1 MRKKITHP
9 HRLKAFTLSE
19 VLITLVIIGVIAAI
33 TVPNIIQSTNKQETL
48 SRLEKAYSAISNGLR
63 MSQQENGPF
72 SDWPIGENM
81 TDIDQYFNQ
90 YWRPYFANIQKYN
103 NAKEL
108 GYDKTKCWKNIN
120 GEQIRWD
127 VASRDSRILF
137 SFLDGTVV
145 FYPRNTSD
153 EEGNPIYTN
162 YFYVDTN
169 GSKKPNVIGKDVFI
183 FYVVDNDNIKPYC
196 YGQTK
201 EYINQYCSKNINW
214 KNNNCCT
221 AKVMND
227 GWQFKSDHPW

>member
-1 MRKKITHP
+1 
-9 HRLKAFTLSE
+9 
-19 VLITLVIIGVIAAI
+19 
-33 TVPNIIQSTNKQETL
+33 
-48 SRLEKAYSAISNGLR
+48 

-72 SDWPIGENM
+72 SDWPLGEDM

-120 GEQIRWD
+120 GQETGWD

-145 FYPRNTSD
+145 FYPRNTYSS
-153 EEGNPIYTN
+153 GTPVYQTN
-162 YFYVDTN
+162 GIFYVDIN

-183 FYVVDNDNIKPYC
+183 FNIVDNDNIKPYC
-196 YGQTK
+196 YRQTK
-201 EYINQYCSKNINW
+201 EYINQHCSKSVSD
-214 KNNNCCT
+214 NNLNCCT

-227 GWQFKSDHPW
+227 GWQFKSDYPW

>member
-1 MRKKITHP
+1 
-9 HRLKAFTLSE
+9 
-19 VLITLVIIGVIAAI
+19 
-33 TVPNIIQSTNKQETL
+33 
-48 SRLEKAYSAISNGLR
+48 

-72 SDWPIGENM
+72 SDWPIGEDM

-90 YWRPYFANIQKYN
+90 YWRPYFANIQTYST
-103 NAKEL
+103 AKKL
-108 GYDKTKCWKNIN
+108 GYESNKCWKNIN
-120 GEQIRWD
+120 GQQINWK
-127 VASRDSRILF
+127 VSSENCRILF

-145 FYPRNTSD
+145 FYPRNTSSG
-153 EEGNPIYTN
+153 EGNPIYTN

-169 GSKKPNVIGKDVFI
+169 GSKKPNVVGKDVFI
-183 FYVVDNDNIKPYC
+183 FNVVDNDNIKPYC

-227 GWQFKSDHPW
+227 DW